1 MFLNYN
7 LFDCLPFIGKYS
19 LSSSDDSNISFFLV
33 FLDFLDLTSSSES
46 PSSRFRLSKFASNS
60 SSSDFLIFR
69 ELGKLG
75 ILVTYS
81 EIASYNLTF
90 IESL

>member
-1 MFLNYN
+1 MFLTDL
-7 LFDCLPFIGKYS
+7 LFDCLPFAVKYS
-19 LSSSDDSNISFFLV
+19 ASSSDDSTNSFFLV
-33 FLDFLDLTSSSES
+33 FLDFLGLKSSSSES
-46 PSSRFRLSKFASNS
+46 SFRFRLSKFTSNS

-81 EIASYNLTF
+81 EINSYNLTF

>member
-19 LSSSDDSNISFFLV
+19 LSSSDDSANSFFLV

-46 PSSRFRLSKFASNS
+46 SRFRLSKFACNS

-69 ELGKLG
+69 ELGKVG